1 MGPWMPPGDLRQH
14 RRFNDLDRAGR
25 RERSSRRH
33 DSMGLSRNWGFHRRH
48 DPIRQ
53 AGDPAKLIQGIRD
66 ARRLI
71 GRVTTQSPEEN
82 GGCGFI

>member
-1 MGPWMPPGDLRQH
+1 
-14 RRFNDLDRAGR
+14 
-25 RERSSRRH
+25 
-33 DSMGLSRNWGFHRRH
+33 MGLSRNWGFHRRH